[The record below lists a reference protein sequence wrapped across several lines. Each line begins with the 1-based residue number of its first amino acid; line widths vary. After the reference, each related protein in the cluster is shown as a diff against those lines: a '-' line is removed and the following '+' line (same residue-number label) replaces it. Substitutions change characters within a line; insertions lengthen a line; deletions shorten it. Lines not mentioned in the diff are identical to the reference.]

1 VAVVDGPRIV
11 GIVTRTD
18 LVSALAQRL
27 ALG

>member
-1 VAVVDGPRIV
+1 VVDGPRVV

-27 ALG
+27 ALGT